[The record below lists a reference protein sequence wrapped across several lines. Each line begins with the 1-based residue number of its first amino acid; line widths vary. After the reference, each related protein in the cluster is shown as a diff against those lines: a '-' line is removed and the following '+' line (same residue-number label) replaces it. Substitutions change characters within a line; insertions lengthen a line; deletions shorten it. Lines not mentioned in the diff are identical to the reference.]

1 MNLYGKVIEYAYEDG
16 WAYRAEFSPG
26 RIDYEVVGGPLAGRQ
41 SWQDAEYAE
50 IAPDI
55 HMVAWYEENG
65 AVVAAVFNL
74 DAMTIHGYVTL
85 PKYVVDNPA
94 AIKLDKSTQL
104 PDLLAM
110 RDKGQD
116 APRKVDLKRGKILSV
131 VNAGQ

>member
-1 MNLYGKVIEYAYEDG
+1 MKLYGKVIEYGYEDG
-16 WAYRAEFSPG
+16 WEYRVKFCPG
-26 RIDYEVVGGPLAGRQ
+26 RIDYEVVGGPFAGRK

-104 PDLLAM
+104 PELLAM
-110 RDKGQD
+110 RNKGQD

-131 VNAGQ
+131 VDAGQ

>member
-1 MNLYGKVIEYAYEDG
+1 MKLYGKVIEYGYEDG
-16 WAYRAEFSPG
+16 WEYRVKFSPG
-26 RIDYEVVGGPLAGRQ
+26 RIDYEVVGGPFAGRK

-94 AIKLDKSTQL
+94 AIKLDKSTHL
-104 PDLLAM
+104 PELLAM

-131 VNAGQ
+131 VDAGQ